1 MAFTFATL
9 RTETAD
15 SSSPHGAVG
24 CQAAL
29 RAYSTVAEKSADRVQ
44 DLYGSRLR
52 AATSRLY
59 GRPIRRQFYASN
71 GTIDKLTFHL
81 GPDQLTDQE
90 REQIRLAQIRG
101 D

>member
-1 MAFTFATL
+1 MARTIPFVMPVDETFDIGLDT
-9 RTETAD
+9 RTSVNE
-15 SSSPHGAVG
+15 
-24 CQAAL
+24 
-29 RAYSTVAEKSADRVQ
+29 Q
-44 DLYGSRLR
+44 DYQVPF
-52 AATSRLY
+52 A
-59 GRPIRRQFYASN
+59 FN

>member
-1 MAFTFATL
+1 LDTRTSVNEQDYQVPFAF
-9 RTETAD
+9 
-15 SSSPHGAVG
+15 
-24 CQAAL
+24 
-29 RAYSTVAEKSADRVQ
+29 
-44 DLYGSRLR
+44 
-52 AATSRLY
+52 
-59 GRPIRRQFYASN
+59 N